1 MVNPCFLNGTYSPFL
16 LNRPTNYCNSFRSNF
31 VGVFVFIQKTFPK
44 QKRVAF
50 FSQLP
55 PQNQPNRRVWNPR
68 GCLNGTDPTLA
79 QAGMMPVSVIW
90 IMVSTL
96 KGDQQKFFHCMCM
109 CKNTCIILAY
119 LLDLI
124 YTAYLFGYI
133 YIYIRVCV
141 CLCTPNPESLTFEIR
156 KKTRLEEFLISRHQI
171 KSAEWIKQIYQ
182 RELHR
187 GQSSGWSYL
196 EPKMT

>member
-1 MVNPCFLNGTYSPFL
+1 MPFLGVTTPVITGKFHGTTRSCGARIHNLAGPQCGQNRWVSTGTVHPKMVNPCFLNGTYSPFL

-55 PQNQPNRRVWNPR
+55 PKSTQPTSLKPP
-68 GCLNGTDPTLA
+68 GMFFSGTDPTLA

-96 KGDQQKFFHCMCM
+96 KGDQ
-109 CKNTCIILAY
+109 KNSST
-119 LLDLI
+119 
-124 YTAYLFGYI
+124 
-133 YIYIRVCV
+133 VCV
-141 CLCTPNPESLTFEIR
+141 CAKINV
-156 KKTRLEEFLISRHQI
+156 
-171 KSAEWIKQIYQ
+171 
-182 RELHR
+182 
-187 GQSSGWSYL
+187 
-196 EPKMT
+196 